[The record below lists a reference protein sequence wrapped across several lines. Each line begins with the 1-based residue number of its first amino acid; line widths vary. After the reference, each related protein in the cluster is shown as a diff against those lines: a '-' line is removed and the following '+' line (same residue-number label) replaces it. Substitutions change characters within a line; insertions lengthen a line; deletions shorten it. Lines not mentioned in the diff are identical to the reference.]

1 MADDRSD
8 VLGHARRLAR
18 FLHRVLY
25 WRISDVVAPSR
36 LGRVQPAPKAGGEIM
51 RLLSIGLLCLFLAG
65 CTASAKDDAKCRS
78 YGSSPGESAYV
89 QCRATL
95 DSART
100 VSESMAR

>member
-1 MADDRSD
+1 MFARSAGNVQASKD
-8 VLGHARRLAR
+8 LPVLFHGKGSKGELRQQKSQRR
-18 FLHRVLY
+18 
-25 WRISDVVAPSR
+25 
-36 LGRVQPAPKAGGEIM
+36 GETM

-65 CTASAKDDAKCRS
+65 CTASAKDDARCRS

-100 VSESMAR
+100 LSESMTR